1 MLLKKLIKNLSPKI
15 GSLEISGIS
24 NDSRKVKKGDLF
36 VAIKGEKE
44 DGNKYISQAISK
56 GARAVIYSGKIK
68 KNKKTKFINFKD
80 TRSILARL
88 SASFYK
94 NKPKNIIA
102 VTGTNGKTSISDFF
116 YQIFKLQNIKS
127 GFIGTLGF
135 RKYKLLKKRNLTTLD
150 SFSLHK
156 DLNEMSRDNINNVII
171 EASSHGLKQKRLNF
185 LKVKAGIFTNLS
197 HDHLDYHKS
206 MRDYLQSKLLL
217 FNDLLKKGETIITD
231 SNIKQFK
238 DIKKIQVRRKLKLL
252 TIGSN
257 SNTFKILKHKIF
269 ENYQFL
275 ELKYKNKIY
284 KLKINLYG
292 TIQIKNLL
300 MAILAAK
307 VCGINIEKILNKINK
322 IKSVEGRLHLVR
334 TLPNKSKIF
343 LDYAHTPEAL
353 EKAIIS
359 LKEHFHRKI
368 TILFGCGG
376 ERDKTKRRLMGHV
389 AKKNCDKIYITDDNP
404 RKENAKKIRKEI
416 MKGLK
421 KSSAKEIGNRKKAI
435 IHAMKNSDPYEIIL
449 IAGKGHE
456 TYQDFGNKK
465 IFFSDKNI
473 IKNFKNKKVSSNQK
487 INNLKHNRLVLKKTL
502 KTNKNYFFDNV
513 SIDSRTI
520 KKNNLFIALK
530 GKNKD
535 GHNFIKQAHKNGA
548 SYSVVSKK
556 NKKNSKQ
563 IKVKNTMK
571 FLNQLAKNKRELS
584 SGRFI
589 AVTGSSGKTT
599 VKTMLGSILQKY
611 TNTYF
616 SPKSYN
622 NFYGVPLSISNFNPN
637 FSYGV
642 FEVGMSKFN
651 EINKLSQL
659 VKPHIGIITNVS
671 EAHLENFRNIKDIAK
686 AKSEI
691 IYNIQKGGAV
701 ILNRDDKFFKYFR
714 KIAKQNEI
722 RVTSFGFS
730 KASDIR
736 FISLRKKQNSLILSL
751 LIYKKK
757 LIIKINN
764 GNKNNIM
771 NILLSISVINEL
783 NLPLV
788 KIKNFFKDKALLK
801 GRGKI
806 NKINKFNKKFFLVDE
821 SYNANP
827 LSVKS
832 AIENFS
838 NIKKKGK
845 KKYFLFGDMLELGK
859 NSHFYH
865 KKISKFINNS
875 DIDKTYVYGSKAFE
889 TFRLIRKQKRGEVI
903 KNLKSF
909 SGKISNILNNGDY
922 LMIKGSNAT
931 GLHKVSKDF
940 IGRHN

>member
-15 GSLEISGIS
+15 GSLEIRGIS

-44 DGNKYISQAISK
+44 DGNKYISHAILK

-68 KNKKTKFINFKD
+68 KNNKTKFINFKD
-80 TRSILARL
+80 TRSILAKL

-94 NKPKNIIA
+94 NKPNNIIA

-135 RKYKLLKKRNLTTLD
+135 RKNKLLKKRNLTTLD
-150 SFSLHK
+150 SLTLNK
-156 DLNEMSRDNINNVII
+156 DLNEMSRSSINNVII

-185 LKVKAGIFTNLS
+185 LKIKAGIFTNLS
-197 HDHLDYHKS
+197 HDHLDYHKN

-217 FNDLLKKGETIITD
+217 FNDLLKKGETVITD
-231 SNIKQFK
+231 SDIKQFK
-238 DIKKIQVRRKLKLL
+238 DIKKIQVKRKLKLL

-257 SNTFKILKHKIF
+257 GNTFEVLNHKIF

-275 ELKYKNKIY
+275 AIKYKKKIY
-284 KLKINLYG
+284 KLKVNLYG

-307 VCGINIEKILNKINK
+307 VCGIKIEKIFNKINK
-322 IKSVEGRLHLVR
+322 IESVEGRLHLVR

-359 LKEHFHRKI
+359 LKEHFHKKI

-376 ERDKTKRRLMGHV
+376 ERDKTKRRLMGQV

-416 MKGLK
+416 MKDLK
-421 KSSAKEIGNRKKAI
+421 KSSVKEIGNRKKAI
-435 IHAMKNSDPYEIIL
+435 IYAMKNSDPYEIIL

-456 TYQDFGNKK
+456 TYQDLGNKK
-465 IFFSDKNI
+465 ILFSDKSI
-473 IKNFKNKKVSSNQK
+473 IKNFKNKIISSNLK
-487 INNLKHNRLVLKKTL
+487 INNLKHNGLVLKKTL
-502 KTNKNYFFDNV
+502 KTNKNYLYDNV

-520 KKNNLFIALK
+520 KRNNLFIALK

-535 GHNFIKQAHKNGA
+535 GHNFLKQAHKNGA
-548 SYSVVSKK
+548 SYCIVSKK
-556 NKKNSKQ
+556 NKKNYKL
-563 IKVKNTMK
+563 INVKNTMQ

-599 VKTMLGSILQKY
+599 VKTMLGSLLQEYAK
-611 TNTYF
+611 TYF

-622 NFYGVPLSISNFNPN
+622 NFYGVPLSVSNFNPN

-651 EINKLSQL
+651 EINKLSKL

-671 EAHLENFRNIKDIAK
+671 EAHLENFTNIKDIAK

-691 IYNIQKGGAV
+691 IYNIQKGGTV
-701 ILNRDDKFFKYFR
+701 VLNRDDKFFKYFR
-714 KIAKQNEI
+714 KIAKKNEI
-722 RVTSFGFS
+722 KVTSFGFS
-730 KASDIR
+730 KVSDIR
-736 FISLRKKQNSLILSL
+736 FVSL
-751 LIYKKK
+751 KKK
-757 LIIKINN
+757 T
-764 GNKNNIM
+764 
-771 NILLSISVINEL
+771 
-783 NLPLV
+783 
-788 KIKNFFKDKALLK
+788 
-801 GRGKI
+801 
-806 NKINKFNKKFFLVDE
+806 
-821 SYNANP
+821 
-827 LSVKS
+827 
-832 AIENFS
+832 
-838 NIKKKGK
+838 
-845 KKYFLFGDMLELGK
+845 
-859 NSHFYH
+859 
-865 KKISKFINNS
+865 KFIFTNFTHLQK
-875 DIDKTYVYGSKAFE
+875 KTCY
-889 TFRLIRKQKRGEVI
+889 
-903 KNLKSF
+903 KN
-909 SGKISNILNNGDY
+909 
-922 LMIKGSNAT
+922 
-931 GLHKVSKDF
+931 
-940 IGRHN
+940 

>member
-1 MLLKKLIKNLSPKI
+1 MLLKKLIKNLSPKTGALKI
-15 GSLEISGIS
+15 TGIS
-24 NDSRKVKKGDLF
+24 QDSRKVKKGNLF
-36 VAIKGEKE
+36 VALKGEKY
-44 DGNKYISQAISK
+44 DGKKYITQAISK

-68 KNKKTKFINFKD
+68 INKKTEFINFKD
-80 TRSILARL
+80 TRNILASL
-88 SASFYK
+88 SANYYK
-94 NKPKNIIA
+94 NKPKNIVA
-102 VTGTNGKTSISDFF
+102 VTGTNGKTSVADFY

-135 RKYKLLKKRNLTTLD
+135 RKNKLLKKRNLTTLD
-150 SFSLHK
+150 SLTLNK
-156 DLNEMSRDNINNVII
+156 DLNEMSRRNINNVII
-171 EASSHGLKQKRLNF
+171 EASSHGLKQKRVNF
-185 LKVKAGIFTNLS
+185 LKLKAGIFTNLS
-197 HDHLDYHKS
+197 HDHLDYHS
-206 MRDYLQSKLLL
+206 NMRDYLESKLLL
-217 FNDLLKKGETIITD
+217 FNDLLEKGKTVITD
-231 SNIKQFK
+231 SDIKQFK
-238 DIKKIQVRRKLKLL
+238 NIKKIQEKRKLKLL
-252 TIGSN
+252 TIGSKG
-257 SNTFKILKHKIF
+257 NTFKILSHKIF

-275 ELKYKNKIY
+275 EIKYKKKTY

-307 VCGINIEKILNKINK
+307 VCGLKIEKIFNKINK
-322 IKSVEGRLHLVR
+322 IQSVEGRLHLIK
-334 TLPNKSKIF
+334 TLPNKSKVF

-359 LKEHFHRKI
+359 LREHFHKKI

-376 ERDKTKRRLMGHV
+376 ERDKTKRRLMGQV
-389 AKKNCDKIYITDDNP
+389 AKKYCDKIYITDDNP

-416 MKGLK
+416 MKVLK
-421 KSSAKEIGNRKKAI
+421 KSSAKEIGDRKKAI
-435 IHAMKNSDPYEIIL
+435 IYAMKNSDPYEIIL

-456 TYQDFGNKK
+456 TYQDLGNKK

-473 IKNFKNKKVSSNQK
+473 IKNFKNKNILTNSK
-487 INNLKHNRLVLKKTL
+487 INNLKYNSLILRKTL
-502 KTNKNYFFDNV
+502 QSNKNYFFDNV

-520 KKNNLFIALK
+520 KRNNLFIALK

-535 GHNFIKQAHKNGA
+535 GHNFLNQAYKNGA
-548 SYSVVSKK
+548 SYCVVSKK
-556 NKKNSKQ
+556 NKKSLKLIN
-563 IKVKNTMK
+563 VKNTMK

-584 SGRFI
+584 SGKFI

-599 VKTMLGSILQKY
+599 VKTMLGSLLQEYSK
-611 TNTYF
+611 TYF

-622 NFYGVPLSISNFNPN
+622 NFYGVPLSISNLNPN
-637 FSYGV
+637 FNYGV

-691 IYNIQKGGAV
+691 IYNIQKGGAI
-701 ILNRDDKFFKYFR
+701 ILNRDDKFFRYFS
-714 KIAKQNEI
+714 KIAKKNGV
-722 RVTSFGFS
+722 RVISFGFS
-730 KASDIR
+730 KVSDIK
-736 FISLRKKQNSLILSL
+736 FISLRKKQNSFL
-751 LIYKKK
+751 LTLLVYKKR
-757 LIIKINN
+757 LVIKINN
-764 GNKNNIM
+764 ENKNNIM
-771 NILLSISVINEL
+771 NILSCVSVINEL
-783 NLPLV
+783 NLPLYE
-788 KIKNFFKDKALLK
+788 IQNFFKDKILLK

-845 KKYFLFGDMLELGK
+845 RKYFLFGDMLELGK
-859 NSHFYH
+859 NSHIYH

-875 DIDKTYVYGSKAFE
+875 DIDKTYVYGSKVLE
-889 TFRLIRKQKRGEVI
+889 TYRLISKKKRGEVI
-903 KNLKSF
+903 KDLKSF

-940 IGRHN
+940 IGRQN

>member
-15 GSLEISGIS
+15 GTLEISGIS

-36 VAIKGEKE
+36 VAIKGEKQ
-44 DGNKYISQAISK
+44 DGNKYIPQAISK

-68 KNKKTKFINFKD
+68 KNNKTKFINFKD
-80 TRSILARL
+80 TRSILAKL

-94 NKPKNIIA
+94 NKPNNIIA

-135 RKYKLLKKRNLTTLD
+135 RKNKLLKKRNLTTLD
-150 SFSLHK
+150 SLTLNK
-156 DLNEMSRDNINNVII
+156 DLNEMSRSSINNVII

-185 LKVKAGIFTNLS
+185 LKIKAGIFTNLS
-197 HDHLDYHKS
+197 HDHLDYHKN

-217 FNDLLKKGETIITD
+217 FNDLLKKGETVITD
-231 SNIKQFK
+231 SDIKQFK
-238 DIKKIQVRRKLKLL
+238 DIKKIQEKRKLKIL

-257 SNTFKILKHKIF
+257 GNTFEVLNHKIF

-275 ELKYKNKIY
+275 AIKYKKKIY
-284 KLKINLYG
+284 KLKVNLYG

-307 VCGINIEKILNKINK
+307 VCGIKIEKIFNKINK
-322 IKSVEGRLHLVR
+322 IESVEGRLHLVR

-359 LKEHFHRKI
+359 LKEHFHKKI

-376 ERDKTKRRLMGHV
+376 ERDKTKRRLMGQV

-416 MKGLK
+416 MKDLK
-421 KSSAKEIGNRKKAI
+421 KSSVKEIGNRKKAI
-435 IHAMKNSDPYEIIL
+435 IYAMKNSDPYEIIL

-456 TYQDFGNKK
+456 TYQDLGNKK
-465 IFFSDKNI
+465 ILFSDKSI
-473 IKNFKNKKVSSNQK
+473 IKNFKNKIISSNLK
-487 INNLKHNRLVLKKTL
+487 INNLKHNGLVLKKTL
-502 KTNKNYFFDNV
+502 KTNKNYLYDNV

-520 KKNNLFIALK
+520 KRNNLFIALK

-535 GHNFIKQAHKNGA
+535 GHNFLKQAHKNGA
-548 SYSVVSKK
+548 SYCIVSKK
-556 NKKNSKQ
+556 NKKNYKL
-563 IKVKNTMK
+563 INVKNTMQ

-599 VKTMLGSILQKY
+599 VKTMLGSLLQEYAK
-611 TNTYF
+611 TYF

-622 NFYGVPLSISNFNPN
+622 NFYGVPLSVSNFNPN

-651 EINKLSQL
+651 EINKLSKL

-671 EAHLENFRNIKDIAK
+671 EAHLENFTNIKDIAK

-691 IYNIQKGGAV
+691 IYNIQKGGTV
-701 ILNRDDKFFKYFR
+701 VLNRDDKFFKYFR
-714 KIAKQNEI
+714 KIAKKNEI
-722 RVTSFGFS
+722 KVTSFGFS
-730 KASDIR
+730 KVSDIR
-736 FISLRKKQNSLILSL
+736 FVSL
-751 LIYKKK
+751 KKK
-757 LIIKINN
+757 T
-764 GNKNNIM
+764 
-771 NILLSISVINEL
+771 
-783 NLPLV
+783 
-788 KIKNFFKDKALLK
+788 
-801 GRGKI
+801 
-806 NKINKFNKKFFLVDE
+806 
-821 SYNANP
+821 
-827 LSVKS
+827 
-832 AIENFS
+832 
-838 NIKKKGK
+838 
-845 KKYFLFGDMLELGK
+845 
-859 NSHFYH
+859 
-865 KKISKFINNS
+865 KFIFTNFTHLQK
-875 DIDKTYVYGSKAFE
+875 KTCY
-889 TFRLIRKQKRGEVI
+889 
-903 KNLKSF
+903 KN
-909 SGKISNILNNGDY
+909 
-922 LMIKGSNAT
+922 
-931 GLHKVSKDF
+931 
-940 IGRHN
+940 